1 MAYEFK
7 RLADAELLES
17 VPDGATA
24 FIETEGVV
32 KRVPGDGLGGGGIP
46 TAIFRMDY
54 TADSA
59 STLAAGDGARQAATI
74 YTATCDNMT
83 FDEAKAI
90 LLAGNPLDARLII
103 DATGLIGEGV
113 LTYECAAATS
123 TGMMEYNGTTG
134 VGATFAPGILGWSST
149 TFYWLADGTITTDFS
164 ILGG

>member
-46 TAIFRMDY
+46 TAIFRMDPI
-54 TADSA
+54 ADSA
-59 STLAAGDGARQAATI
+59 STFAAGDGARIAPI

-90 LLAGNPLDARLII
+90 LLAGNPLDVRLII
-103 DATGLIGEGV
+103 DASGTIGEG
-113 LTYECAAATS
+113 TTIYECAAGVS
-123 TGMMEYNGTTG
+123 TGILEYNGNT
-134 VGATFAPGILGWSST
+134 VAGATFTPMSGGGNI
-149 TFYWLADGTITTDFS
+149 TFYWLSDGTITTDPS
-164 ILGG
+164 VLGG